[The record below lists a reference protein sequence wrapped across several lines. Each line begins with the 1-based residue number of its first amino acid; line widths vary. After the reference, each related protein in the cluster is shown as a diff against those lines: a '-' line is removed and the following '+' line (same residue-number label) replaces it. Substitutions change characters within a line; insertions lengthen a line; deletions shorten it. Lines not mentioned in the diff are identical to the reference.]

1 MCVSRKFVARFDGV
15 LKMEIFC
22 CYWSNNVFLFRLRKS
37 LNMSE
42 VLFVKWIS
50 MGWGGRGKRISKS
63 YSSLKDQFTK
73 LAYLPFGIKDLQPIL
88 ERRIFLQQPSRWNFS
103 AILLLSFPLLFWSS
117 SFLRHESAIVELLL
131 LFWGFQNGSTVLVS
145 VRFFEPSCL
154 EQFDVG
160 DINHTIRSV

>member
-1 MCVSRKFVARFDGV
+1 
-15 LKMEIFC
+15 
-22 CYWSNNVFLFRLRKS
+22 
-37 LNMSE
+37 
-42 VLFVKWIS
+42 
-50 MGWGGRGKRISKS
+50 
-63 YSSLKDQFTK
+63 
-73 LAYLPFGIKDLQPIL
+73 
-88 ERRIFLQQPSRWNFS
+88 
-103 AILLLSFPLLFWSS
+103 LFWSS